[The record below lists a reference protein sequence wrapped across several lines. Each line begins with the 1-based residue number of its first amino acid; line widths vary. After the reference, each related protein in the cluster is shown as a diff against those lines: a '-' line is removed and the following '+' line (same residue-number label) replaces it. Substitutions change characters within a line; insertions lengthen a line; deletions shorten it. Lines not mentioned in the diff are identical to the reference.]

1 MGLKQILF
9 GEKSLTKIAAI
20 FDSRGRAETT
30 ALRLRQAAGMSESQI
45 KLVGPMDTVG
55 IVDAPLSRKLE
66 PESTGIWHTMLRTH
80 LVTGLLGMVLGALLY
95 LSLWLLGNP
104 SVQSHPMLML
114 FVTLFF
120 GTIFGLLLGGL
131 LSLRPD
137 HYRVMAAVRKA
148 IKRGGWAVI
157 SHPIN
162 HEQTRDVIDE
172 LQRHRVNM
180 VRSL

>member
-1 MGLKQILF
+1 MSLKQILF
-9 GEKSLTKIAAI
+9 GEHSLTKIAAI

-30 ALRLRQAAGMSESQI
+30 ALRLRQAAGMSDAQI
-45 KLVGPMDTVG
+45 KLVGPQDMVG

-66 PESTGIWHTMLRTH
+66 PESMGIWHTVLRAH
-80 LVTGLLGMVLGALLY
+80 LVTGLIGMALGALLY
-95 LSLWLLGNP
+95 LGLRLMDNDAVLT
-104 SVQSHPMLML
+104 HPILML
-114 FVTLFF
+114 FVMLFF
-120 GTIFGLLLGGL
+120 GMIFGLLLGGL

-157 SHPIN
+157 SHPVN
-162 HEQTRDVIDE
+162 PDQTREVINE
-172 LQRHRVNM
+172 LQRHRVNV